1 MIRNALC
8 MSVLLITIAAA
19 LTSYGVVPERVHA
32 AEDSE
37 QAKYEKAVS
46 FMESSMAIEKLPNVE
61 TVMRLRL

>member
-32 AEDSE
+32 VEDSK

-46 FMESSMAIEKLPNVE
+46 FMKSSMAMEKLPNAE
-61 TVMRLRL
+61 PIMRLHL